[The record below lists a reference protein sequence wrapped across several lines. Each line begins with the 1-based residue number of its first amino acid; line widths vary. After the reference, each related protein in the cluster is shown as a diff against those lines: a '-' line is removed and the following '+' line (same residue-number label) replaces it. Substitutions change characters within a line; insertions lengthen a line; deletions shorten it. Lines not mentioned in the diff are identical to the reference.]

1 MWFKIL
7 LPHQHYPLAAMIG
20 KDGKLYFRLVDV
32 GALLG
37 RSKVYEFAKQFNS
50 LVIQGKDVLP
60 AHKQYPIMTQKSKLV
75 TPDVVF
81 NILNAELSSL
91 ATSFAISLNA
101 GSALVENPSNLF
113 VESYKTSPVLHV
125 QDSPV
130 PNSILVR
137 LWVQTFTQKVQDMRR
152 MQNGS
157 KPSIQMVYEAC
168 LRAERLSLPER
179 PAQRPE
185 RMPTP
190 SAEPKTMSPAEPDRL
205 AEPERIPTHPAQRPE
220 RIPTP
225 LAEPER
231 IPTSPAEPERPPLV
245 DPSVFMDNVE
255 VTPPL
260 ITRCDK
266 GTQTISPY
274 LHVKRLDLG
283 KRRME
288 QPLAPKRRK
297 QEPSEVSNIV
307 LWVPRNHPLMK
318 LGNNGFIIQ
327 PTNVNVDFLLLSTIK
342 AGLRSQSHHFTL
354 SYGTRIEEAEADL
367 GDYITFMMNFRSV
380 LIRLKPSEVIEL
392 ETICAMNIIDLM
404 MEILPY
410 HDPHDVPWFES
421 FFFFEPADLDSEFM
435 EQEASKGKGAF
446 VQALWTQ
453 YAIPKLYGLVY
464 KAWRRYNA
472 QNLTTWTRLAQAEL
486 DGCFG
491 QKWPDCVFQVP
502 DSCSICL
509 RTMHW
514 PEKMQCGHA
523 FHLRCLL
530 RHLDLSNTC
539 PLCRTPNPL
548 MAP

>member
-7 LPHQHYPLAAMIG
+7 LPHQHYPLAAMVG
-20 KDGKLYFRLVDV
+20 KDGKLYFRLLDV

-37 RSKVYEFAKQFNS
+37 RSKVYEVAKRFDN

-60 AHKQYPIMTQKSKLV
+60 AHKQYPIMAQKSKLV

-137 LWVQTFTQKVQDMRR
+137 LWVQTFIQKVQDRRR

-157 KPSIQMVYEAC
+157 KPSIQMVYEAF

-185 RMPTP
+185 RMSPT
-190 SAEPKTMSPAEPDRL
+190 
-205 AEPERIPTHPAQRPE
+205 EPERIPTPPAQRPEKIPTPPVEPE

-225 LAEPER
+225 PVEPE
-231 IPTSPAEPERPPLV
+231 IPAEPERPPLEMA

-255 VTPPL
+255 VTTPL

-288 QPLAPKRRK
+288 QPQAYKRLK
-297 QEPSEVSNIV
+297 QEPSEVSNNIV
-307 LWVPRNHPLMK
+307 LCVPRNHSLM
-318 LGNNGFIIQ
+318 
-327 PTNVNVDFLLLSTIK
+327 
-342 AGLRSQSHHFTL
+342 
-354 SYGTRIEEAEADL
+354 
-367 GDYITFMMNFRSV
+367 
-380 LIRLKPSEVIEL
+380 
-392 ETICAMNIIDLM
+392 
-404 MEILPY
+404 
-410 HDPHDVPWFES
+410 
-421 FFFFEPADLDSEFM
+421 
-435 EQEASKGKGAF
+435 
-446 VQALWTQ
+446 
-453 YAIPKLYGLVY
+453 
-464 KAWRRYNA
+464 
-472 QNLTTWTRLAQAEL
+472 
-486 DGCFG
+486 
-491 QKWPDCVFQVP
+491 
-502 DSCSICL
+502 
-509 RTMHW
+509 
-514 PEKMQCGHA
+514 
-523 FHLRCLL
+523 
-530 RHLDLSNTC
+530 
-539 PLCRTPNPL
+539 
-548 MAP
+548 